1 MACWCQKAILKGLAA
16 AMGRVLSNEALRRDL
31 AARGMERA
39 RMFDVK
45 EIAARWLA
53 RRADGREYPSRVRP
67 TLAALG
73 PGKG

>member
-1 MACWCQKAILKGLAA
+1 VVSFDCNYGPSEVLEGGANGLLVPEGDVEALAA

-53 RRADGREYPSRVRP
+53 GA
-67 TLAALG
+67 
-73 PGKG
+73 